1 MNSDPVRVAR
11 KELQRWNEP
20 VPVLVHLSTPVPR
33 YLVNGLVRLTRQ
45 FPTEV
50 VLITDAR
57 MRPIPGVTLVHPR
70 DLGIGH
76 DWIAPTGLM
85 QFEIRRHL
93 WTTSYTRLVAIAH
106 FAQMRE
112 GPIIHLESDV
122 VVLWPEGLAAWGAS
136 QPAVA
141 FPLMDDGLGIAST
154 VMIRNAHSASEFLD
168 HLLPIAEAL
177 KMASEMDY
185 LGHLQRT
192 WSEVVP
198 LPRTPGDRR
207 HSRAAQRISESL
219 AEESLCQGLS
229 LTDLEGAVFDGAA
242 LGISICGVDP
252 IHTRGIVRT
261 GTAIHRDQLAPKS
274 FVLSDE
280 GSADNPRLVIRDQ
293 DRPEVAGRVVTLHCN
308 SKEPQLFR
316 TDGAALYR
324 RIQGFNR
331 GPRPV
336 NVSASAIRELLRL
349 RMHGVSHRLR
359 GHVLRADAER
369 R

>member
-1 MNSDPVRVAR
+1 MNSDSVRAVS
-11 KELQRWNEP
+11 KGLQRWNEP

-33 YLVNGLVRLTRQ
+33 YLVNGLARLTRQ

-57 MRPIPGVTLVHPR
+57 LRPIPGVTLVHPR
-70 DLGIGH
+70 DLGIDH
-76 DWIAPTGLM
+76 NWIAPTGLM

-93 WTTSYTRLVAIAH
+93 WTTSYTRLVAIAR
-106 FAQMRE
+106 FAQMHE
-112 GPIIHLESDV
+112 GPIMHLESDV

-168 HLLPIAEAL
+168 RLLPIAEAL
-177 KMASEMDY
+177 EMASEMDY
-185 LGHLQRT
+185 LGHLQRM
-192 WSEVVP
+192 WPEVVL
-198 LPRTPGDRR
+198 LPRAPGDRG
-207 HSRAAQRISESL
+207 HSPAAQQMSQSL
-219 AEESLCQGLS
+219 NEESLRQGLS

-261 GTAIHRDQLAPKS
+261 GTAIHRDKLAPKS
-274 FVLSDE
+274 FVLSAE
-280 GSADNPRLVIRDQ
+280 GTADSLRLVIRDQ
-293 DRPEVAGRVVTLHCN
+293 ERPEVTGRVVTLHCN

-324 RIQGFNR
+324 RVRGFNR

-336 NVSASAIRELLRL
+336 NVSPAAIRELLRL
-349 RMHGVSHRLR
+349 RMHGVSRRLH
-359 GHVLRADAER
+359 GHVVRADPAR